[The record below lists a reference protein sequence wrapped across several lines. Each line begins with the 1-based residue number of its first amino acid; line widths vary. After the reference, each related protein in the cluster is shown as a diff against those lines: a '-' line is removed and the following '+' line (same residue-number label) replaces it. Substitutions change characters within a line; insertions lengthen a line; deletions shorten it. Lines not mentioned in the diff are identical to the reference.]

1 MRARAHGSTIC
12 SVVVAVDE
20 VADAVQEVE
29 QEGWRLGHVSAYA
42 FSGGGGPYRP
52 KTQVGVLLV
61 FRKEET

>member
-1 MRARAHGSTIC
+1 M
-12 SVVVAVDE
+12 VVAVDE